1 MRGGFPARQFV
12 FTFCIIYLSLYKWI
26 IKATKLD
33 GDSQADQQ
41 QYHAK
46 GQGDEITPGEG
57 AANVP
62 GALAALAKAAQLHR
76 VRDDVDAVKAR

>member
-1 MRGGFPARQFV
+1 MQQGLSS
-12 FTFCIIYLSLYKWI
+12 FCIIFIILYKRI

-33 GDSQADQQ
+33 GDGQADQEQ
-41 QYHAK
+41 
-46 GQGDEITPGEG
+46 GGPESQGDEITPSEG
-57 AANVP
+57 AANIP